1 MLIYH
6 ALVGQKLRY
15 GLICWAK
22 APKFLLDKVDVAS
35 LAVFDLEYLFLQL
48 RGKSVGEEI
57 ELQMKHTSG
66 NECKHVTPVKLNI
79 DDIKVQG
86 KVSDGKIMIDENIGV
101 KLNYPSFETVMRLSK
116 SDNNTDTLFNTIAYL
131 IDYVYDKDE
140 VYNEFTEDEMVDW
153 ISKLNQKQFQKITGF
168 MEDMPKLKQKI
179 EWTCPKCNQ
188 KDSIELEGLQSFFI

>member
-1 MLIYH
+1 M
-6 ALVGQKLRY
+6 
-15 GLICWAK
+15 
-22 APKFLLDKVDVAS
+22 
-35 LAVFDLEYLFLQL
+35 
-48 RGKSVGEEI
+48 
-57 ELQMKHTSG
+57 
-66 NECKHVTPVKLNI
+66 
-79 DDIKVQG
+79 
-86 KVSDGKIMIDENIGV
+86 
-101 KLNYPSFETVMRLSK
+101 
-116 SDNNTDTLFNTIAYL
+116 